1 MLCPQILISHDA
13 ALHILELLFCFG
25 LLFLFVGWFVG
36 FFVFKMVRGQSYLSS
51 LKVGDEGR
59 HLLTALCIGNVNSFR
74 QLLQLNLT
82 YKVEPVDMLR
92 FCCVCPAYAKTG
104 IFIAV
109 LCCYSSKKNC
119 ADKTWGTKRRWGLQ
133 NGKLVNCWPVHVS
146 VSLCLVVFSIASVG
160 KCLELAGLLVQHAWL
175 TCVAHCRL

>member
-51 LKVGDEGR
+51 LKVGDKGR

-119 ADKTWGTKRRWGLQ
+119 ADKT
-133 NGKLVNCWPVHVS
+133 
-146 VSLCLVVFSIASVG
+146 
-160 KCLELAGLLVQHAWL
+160 
-175 TCVAHCRL
+175 